1 MRPDERLEAEI
12 QIAGRVQGVG
22 FRPFIYRKAVG
33 NGLRGHVINLGDAG
47 VEVVVEGTTSQIRNF
62 IDEVKTDAP
71 EVSEVENIRVVYRP
85 FRNRFGDFKI
95 ERSKNSERS
104 SSGALPPDITI
115 CSECVEDMSDPESR
129 WYDYPFTACAWCGP
143 RFTAVRSLPY
153 DRERTHMAKFPMCKH
168 CGAEYRDPMDR
179 RFDAQ
184 GITCSLCG
192 PKMTLHDASGS
203 ALNVPDVF
211 ERAADLLMEG
221 NVIAIK
227 GIGGVHV
234 AAIATDDEVVMEL
247 RRRKRRPQ
255 QPFALMS
262 PDFEAI
268 TSYATPSVEEESVL
282 KSWQRPIVLLKKKQS
297 SEISDLVAPGLDRV
311 GVMLPYTGIHV
322 VLFNRLRAPAIIMTS
337 GNKPGLPM
345 AITNEDAVR
354 DLAGIADYFLLHDR
368 EIVNR
373 CDDSVLRVIRGQKA
387 FTRRSRGYVP
397 DPIELPF
404 KNGVSLAVGAE
415 LRNAGA
421 IAHDGRCYM
430 TQYLGDIT
438 SLESLEYERRALEH
452 LRGLSNITRN
462 PDVIGCDLHPDY
474 MTSHL
479 ADEISRET
487 HTQVVK
493 SQHHHAHINAVSAE
507 NNISPD
513 EVIIGIALDG
523 AGYGSD
529 GAIWGGEV
537 IKSNYSSFER
547 VGHLEYLPM
556 PGGDL
561 CAAYPLRMLIAALSN
576 AISDDEIRD
585 ITQNH
590 VKMGLPHGEKELE
603 LILKLSREGKT
614 IKTSSCGRYLDAIA
628 ALTGVCYVRTY
639 EGEPAMKVESLA
651 GNEAIQTRSEIEDK
665 NGDYVLKTSNI
676 LLNMC
681 RMMKE
686 KKIERITAFGQNYLV
701 NGIAEIAI
709 RSAEKNNI
717 KKIGLSGGV
726 CVNEFILTRIF
737 HILSDKGFE
746 VICHKN
752 FPPGDGGIALGQSIA
767 ALSSVI

>member
-1 MRPDERLEAEI
+1 LRDDERFEAEI
-12 QIAGRVQGVG
+12 QIVGRVQGVG

-47 VEVVVEGTTSQIRNF
+47 VEVVVEGTTTQIRAF

-71 EVSEVENIRVVYRP
+71 EVSEVENVQVVYLP
-85 FRNRFGDFKI
+85 FRNRFRDFKI
-95 ERSKNSERS
+95 ERSKNSERA
-104 SSGALPPDITI
+104 SSGTLPPDIAI
-115 CSECVEDMSDPESR
+115 CRECVEDMSDPSSR

-143 RFTAVRSLPY
+143 RFTAARSLPY

-168 CGAEYRDPMDR
+168 CGAEFRDPTDR

-203 ALNVPDVF
+203 ELHVPDVF
-211 ERAADLLMEG
+211 ERAAELLVKG
-221 NVIAIK
+221 KVIAIK
-227 GIGGVHV
+227 GIGGVHI
-234 AAIATDDEVVMEL
+234 AAIATDDDVIMDL

-262 PDFEAI
+262 PDLDAI
-268 TSYATPSVEEESVL
+268 TSYASPSAEEQSVI
-282 KSWQRPIVLLKKKQS
+282 KSWQRPIVLLKRKQS

-322 VLFNRLRAPAIIMTS
+322 VLFKRLRGPALIMTS

-354 DLAGIADYFLLHDR
+354 DLGGIADYFLLHDR
-368 EIVNR
+368 DIMNR

-387 FTRRSRGYVP
+387 FVRRSRGYVP

-404 KNGVSLAVGAE
+404 KKGLSLAVGAE

-421 IAHDGRCYM
+421 IAYDGRCYM

-438 SLESLEYERRALEH
+438 NLESLEYERGALEH
-452 LRGLSNITRN
+452 LKVLSNITRN

-487 HTQVVK
+487 NAPVIK

-507 NNISPD
+507 NNIPPD
-513 EVIIGIALDG
+513 EAVIGIALDG

-537 IKSNYSSFER
+537 IKSTYSSFER

-561 CAAYPLRMLIAALSN
+561 CTIYPLRMLIAALSKT
-576 AISDDEIRD
+576 ISDDEIRD

-590 VKMGLPHGEKELE
+590 VEKGLPNREKELE
-603 LILKLSREGKT
+603 LILKQSRDRKT

-639 EGEPAMKVESLA
+639 EGEPAMKTESIA
-651 GNEAIQTRSEIEDK
+651 QNEVIKTHLEIEDI
-665 NGDYVLKTSNI
+665 NGQYMLKISNI
-676 LLNMC
+676 LLDMC
-681 RMMKE
+681 SLVKE
-686 KKIERITAFGQNYLV
+686 KKIERIAAVGQNYLV
-701 NGIAEIAI
+701 NGITEIAI
-709 RSAEKNNI
+709 RSAEKDEI
-717 KKIGLSGGV
+717 KTIALSGGV
-726 CVNEFILTRIF
+726 FVNEFISTRIID
-737 HILSDKGFE
+737 ILSNEGFE
-746 VICHKN
+746 VIRHKSV
-752 FPPGDGGIALGQSIA
+752 PPGDGCIALGQSIA
-767 ALSSVI
+767 ALSSVT